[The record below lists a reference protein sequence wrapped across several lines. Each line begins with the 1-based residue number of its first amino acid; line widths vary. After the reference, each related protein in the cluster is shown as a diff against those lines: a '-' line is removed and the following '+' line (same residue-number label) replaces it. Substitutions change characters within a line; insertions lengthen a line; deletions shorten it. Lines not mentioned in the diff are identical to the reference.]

1 MTVRSEAVLR
11 AIVAKMKLRKERE
24 HRTIVPGSA
33 AVKLH
38 AQLPLRKA
46 GQLVSHT
53 PAGKTPSP
61 VKSARLAGLRYV
73 SDSGPGI
80 RRRRAGKGFVF
91 MGPGGRRI
99 HDARVIQ
106 RIRSL
111 VIPPAWTDVW
121 ICPSS
126 SGHLQAVGRDARGR
140 KQYRYH
146 PHYRQHRDQT
156 KFEHMIAFGQA
167 LPLIR
172 RRINRDLRLPGLPQG
187 KVLAAIVRLLDRT
200 SIRVGNVEYARENHS
215 FGLTTLRSRHVQ
227 ITRSK
232 LRFHFRGKSGQEH
245 DIQLEDPRLA
255 RILKQCHDLPG
266 QELFMYL
273 NDEGRPA
280 KISSEDV
287 NQYIRDIAGQ
297 DFTAKDFR
305 TWAGTSLALLELQEL
320 GPATSASAAKRN
332 LVAAI
337 KTVAQRLG
345 NRPAA
350 CRKYYVHP
358 AVLESYRRG
367 LLAGLSDEPRSRK
380 STWALRK
387 EELAVMKLLG
397 NGTSSLNK
405 AA

>member
-1 MTVRSEAVLR
+1 MGAKSESRTA
-11 AIVAKMKLRKERE
+11 RKFVS
-24 HRTIVPGSA
+24 RTPSSNA
-33 AVKLH
+33 
-38 AQLPLRKA
+38 
-46 GQLVSHT
+46 
-53 PAGKTPSP
+53 PSP

-73 SDSGPGI
+73 SDSSPGI

-91 MGPGGRRI
+91 TGPGARRI
-99 HDARVIQ
+99 RDPKVIQ

-111 VIPPAWTDVW
+111 VIPPAWTNVW

-126 SGHLQAVGRDARGR
+126 FGHLQAVGRDARGR

-146 PHYRQHRDQT
+146 AQYRQHRDQT
-156 KFEHMIAFGQA
+156 KFEHMISFGKA
-167 LPLIR
+167 LPRIR
-172 RRINRDLRLPGLPQG
+172 RQVTRDLRHPGLPKQ
-187 KVLAAIVRLLDRT
+187 KVLAAVVRLLDRT
-200 SIRVGNVEYARENHS
+200 SIRVGNVEYARENQS

-255 RILKQCHDLPG
+255 RILKQCNDLPG
-266 QELFMYL
+266 HELFMYL
-273 NDEGRPA
+273 TDEGEPA
-280 KISSEDV
+280 KVSSEDV
-287 NQYIRDIAGQ
+287 NEYIRDIAAQ

-305 TWAGTSLALLELQEL
+305 TWAGSSLALLELQAL
-320 GPATSASAAKRN
+320 GPAGSASAAKRN

-358 AVLESYRRG
+358 AVLEGYTRG
-367 LLAGLSDEPRSRK
+367 LLVGLSDEHRSSKRVC
-380 STWALRK
+380 ALRK
-387 EELAVMKLLG
+387 EELALMKLLEKG
-397 NGTSSLNK
+397 SARLTK

>member
-1 MTVRSEAVLR
+1 MGAKSES
-11 AIVAKMKLRKERE
+11 
-24 HRTIVPGSA
+24 RTEF
-33 AVKLH
+33 
-38 AQLPLRKA
+38 
-46 GQLVSHT
+46 VSRT
-53 PAGKTPSP
+53 PAGKASSP

-73 SDSGPGI
+73 SDSAPGI
-80 RRRRAGKGFVF
+80 RRRRSGNRFVF
-91 MGPGGRRI
+91 VGPGGKVIRKPK
-99 HDARVIQ
+99 VIQ

-111 VIPPAWTDVW
+111 VIPPAWTNVW

-126 SGHLQAVGRDARGR
+126 FGHLQAVGRDARGR

-146 PHYRQHRDQT
+146 VQYRQHRDRT
-156 KFEHMIAFGQA
+156 KFEHMMAFGQA
-167 LPLIR
+167 LPRIR
-172 RRINRDLRLPGLPQG
+172 RRISRDLRLPGLPRQ

-200 SIRVGNVEYARENHS
+200 SIRVGNVEYVRENHS

-255 RILKQCHDLPG
+255 RIVKQCNDLPG
-266 QELFMYL
+266 QDLFMYL
-273 NDEGRPA
+273 NDEGKPA

-287 NQYIRDIAGQ
+287 NEYIRDIASQ

-305 TWAGTSLALLELQEL
+305 TWAGSSLALLELQAL
-320 GPATSASAAKRN
+320 GVAGTASAAKRN

-337 KTVAQRLG
+337 KTVAQKLG
-345 NRPAA
+345 NSPAA

-358 AVLESYRRG
+358 AVLEGYTRG
-367 LLAGLSDEPRSRK
+367 LLAGLSDQHLAGK
-380 STWALRK
+380 GACALRK
-387 EELAVMKLLG
+387 EELALMKLLG
-397 NGTSSLNK
+397 NGSARLTK